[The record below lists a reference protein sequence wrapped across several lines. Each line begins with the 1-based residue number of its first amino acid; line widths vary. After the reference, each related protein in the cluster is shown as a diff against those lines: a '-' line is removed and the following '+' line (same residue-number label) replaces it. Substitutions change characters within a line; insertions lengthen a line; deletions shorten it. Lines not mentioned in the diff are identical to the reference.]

1 MANNQVKRKMKKIVL
16 MSLFLVILG
25 ICKVNAQT
33 KYSVTVSVEVTHKF
47 YTDEDCHDFAFESV
61 MGEAQTILVCA
72 DTPYDAEKEAIHEC
86 DKMCSRNTGRKLGS
100 QMSGGKKYYV
110 REFRKVY
117 EATAKKIGDC

>member
-33 KYSVTVSVEVTHKF
+33 KYSVIISVEVKHEF
-47 YTDEDCHDFAFESV
+47 YTDEDCHDFAFETV
-61 MGEAQTILVCA
+61 MTEAQKMFVCA
-72 DTPYDAEKEAIHEC
+72 DTPYDAEEEAIYEC
-86 DKMCSRNTGRKLGS
+86 DKMCRRKTGRNLGS

-110 REFRKVY
+110 KEFRKVY
-117 EATAKKIGDC
+117 EATATKVGDC